1 MRFLPHTDTDRQ
13 AMLESM
19 DMQAMTDLFADIPSE
34 FHIEQGSL
42 DLPDALSEAGIVR
55 KFTQASEQN
64 RHAGNTRCFLGG
76 GTYHHFVPAVV
87 DYIISRGEFLTAYT
101 PYQPEDLRSKDVKRA
116 DIMITAAGKL
126 DLSRS
131 G

>member
-19 DMQAMTDLFADIPSE
+19 GMAQMHELFADVPPE

-42 DLPDALSEAGIVR
+42 DLPEALSEAAIVR
-55 KFTQASEQN
+55 KFTHASEQN
-64 RHAGNTRCFLGG
+64 RHAANTRYFLGG
-76 GTYHHFVPAVV
+76 GTYHHFVPVVV

-101 PYQPEDLRSKDVKRA
+101 PYQPEISQGTLQA
-116 DIMITAAGKL
+116 
-126 DLSRS
+126 RS
-131 G
+131 GARS